1 MRALAFVGGH
11 VFDGRLHRKH
21 TAVGVRDGRIVE
33 VGSDDDIRRALG
45 SSSTEVVDLDGA
57 LLLPGF
63 QDAHMHPLVG
73 GLERLRCELTELDSV
88 EDYLAAIRDH
98 GGPPD
103 PEGWVRGG
111 GWSVPVFGGTGPTAE
126 LLDRVVPDRPAFIV
140 SSDHHNAWVNS
151 RALEVAGITASTPD
165 PPDGWL
171 ERDRDGRPTGCLHEA
186 AMALVQRHVV
196 THREEHAEALRDAQ
210 AYLHGWGITGWH
222 DALIGG
228 YAGLDD
234 PTQAYLDLI
243 EAGELTARVT
253 ASQWWDRDPD
263 RDIDEQ
269 VEALA
274 EQRDRL
280 GDAGLDASSVK
291 VMMDGITETFTASV
305 ADPYLGDTGCPCG
318 DTGLPFLDP
327 EQAARAVVA
336 LDAAG
341 FQLHFHAIGDQ
352 AVRHALDA
360 VEVARRA
367 NGMNDHRHQIAH
379 LQLVHPHDRRR
390 FRELGVTAN
399 VQGMWVTR
407 GSAGVDT
414 LLPHL
419 DEERASWH
427 FPFRDIAE
435 HGADLAGGSDWP
447 VNPPEPMTG
456 VHGLVN
462 RTTYSP
468 DGSPPEPL
476 VPEQAISLAEALC
489 AYTEGSARVSHRRDV
504 GSIQVGARAD
514 LVVLDRDP
522 FLGPPE
528 EIAAARVRATFV
540 AGERVHG

>member
-1 MRALAFVGGH
+1 MSADSRPGQFVAAAEQPATSLNDPLMTFEIPYPESLSRWKVLVKWILVLPH
-11 VFDGRLHRKH
+11 LTVF
-21 TAVGVRDGRIVE
+21 
-33 VGSDDDIRRALG
+33 
-45 SSSTEVVDLDGA
+45 A
-57 LLLPGF
+57 LL
-63 QDAHMHPLVG
+63 A
-73 GLERLRCELTELDSV
+73 
-88 EDYLAAIRDH
+88 
-98 GGPPD
+98 
-103 PEGWVRGG
+103 
-111 GWSVPVFGGTGPTAE
+111 PVF
-126 LLDRVVPDRPAFIV
+126 F
-140 SSDHHNAWVNS
+140 
-151 RALEVAGITASTPD
+151 
-165 PPDGWL
+165 
-171 ERDRDGRPTGCLHEA
+171 
-186 AMALVQRHVV
+186 
-196 THREEHAEALRDAQ
+196 
-210 AYLHGWGITGWH
+210 
-222 DALIGG
+222 
-228 YAGLDD
+228 
-234 PTQAYLDLI
+234 
-243 EAGELTARVT
+243 
-253 ASQWWDRDPD
+253 
-263 RDIDEQ
+263 
-269 VEALA
+269 
-274 EQRDRL
+274 
-280 GDAGLDASSVK
+280 
-291 VMMDGITETFTASV
+291 
-305 ADPYLGDTGCPCG
+305 
-318 DTGLPFLDP
+318 
-327 EQAARAVVA
+327 AVVA
-336 LDAAG
+336 VAWRLSWLVIDPTDWDHVQEALLAVDAAVLAFLCWLVWRSDRRWPVFAAG